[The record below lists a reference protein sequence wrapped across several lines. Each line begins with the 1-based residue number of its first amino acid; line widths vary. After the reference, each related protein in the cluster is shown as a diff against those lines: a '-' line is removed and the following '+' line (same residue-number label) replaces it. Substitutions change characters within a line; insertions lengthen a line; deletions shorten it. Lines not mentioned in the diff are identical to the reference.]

1 MEATSTVP
9 LVIEAANNVTIAA
22 TVIVLAIIVGS
33 IFIIGFITINR

>member
-22 TVIVLAIIVGS
+22 TVIVLAIIDTQATATAMRS
-33 IFIIGFITINR
+33 RKR